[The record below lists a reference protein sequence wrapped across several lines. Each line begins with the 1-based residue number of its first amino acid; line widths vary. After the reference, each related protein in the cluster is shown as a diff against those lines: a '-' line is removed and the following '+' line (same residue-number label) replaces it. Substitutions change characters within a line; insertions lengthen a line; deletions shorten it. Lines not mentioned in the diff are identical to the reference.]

1 MNRLAHY
8 NKYAMGWMIRGS
20 GFEFSFRH
28 RVHSGFGAYPVGI
41 KGFRHRGMIITTF
54 RISLL
59 ASKVKQE
66 SHGLPWVAVTVLTP
80 TIATGVR

>member
-1 MNRLAHY
+1 MD
-8 NKYAMGWMIRGS
+8 WMIRGS
-20 GFEFSFRH
+20 GYESRQSREFSFRH
-28 RVHSGFGAYPVGI
+28 CVHSGFGAYPVGI

-66 SHGLPWVAVTVLTP
+66 NHGLPWVAVTVLTP
-80 TIATGVR
+80 MIATGGR